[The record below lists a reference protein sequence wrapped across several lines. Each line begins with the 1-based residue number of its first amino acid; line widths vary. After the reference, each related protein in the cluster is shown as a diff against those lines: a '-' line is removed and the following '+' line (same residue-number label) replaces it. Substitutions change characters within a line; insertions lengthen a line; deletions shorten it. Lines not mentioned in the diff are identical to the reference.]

1 MSRFPGIPSQNS
13 DLTLSSPFRKIVE
26 ADHEDRE
33 AIGHTSSTMKVP
45 RAWESCLFAWLTSLC
60 RDCRPISARYGNA
73 VWIHCRPPS
82 MAKSPIVVNGTRTSL
97 TASSLDDHTHWSD
110 CCLSWKSA
118 RRSLC
123 YQFQRFRPLTPGLE
137 VAILP
142 PSALS
147 STTYARRVH
156 QPRDFEISCNNLR
169 NLILPANL

>member
-13 DLTLSSPFRKIVE
+13 DLTLSSSFRKIVE

-82 MAKSPIVVNGTRTSL
+82 MAKSPIVVNGTKTSL

-118 RRSLC
+118 RRSLHSVHSLLALKWLYC
-123 YQFQRFRPLTPGLE
+123 RLLLYHLLLMLAEFISPGTLKYL
-137 VAILP
+137 VII
-142 PSALS
+142 
-147 STTYARRVH
+147 YV
-156 QPRDFEISCNNLR
+156 I
-169 NLILPANL
+169 